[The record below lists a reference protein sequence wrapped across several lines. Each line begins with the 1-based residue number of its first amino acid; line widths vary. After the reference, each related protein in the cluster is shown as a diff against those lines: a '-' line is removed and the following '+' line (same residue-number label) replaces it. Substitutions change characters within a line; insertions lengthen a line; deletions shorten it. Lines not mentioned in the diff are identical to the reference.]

1 MNSFLSQ
8 NKIKAFLP
16 HSKPELNEYR
26 KQLIGVLQS
35 ANIEVIENPDQLE
48 NTQCSIHILGCQY
61 SDDNNDLGISD
72 DEFWFKKAYN
82 LINTNKLFRIFVW
95 QPPFLQNQIN
105 SLKQNAFINSIRNNL
120 VQNMTFSNHHSPVM
134 LVEDIRSIIYTE
146 QKAIFDTNPTD
157 VFFIY
162 NEIDEDLGD
171 SIVELLND
179 VVKIEKLNISLNLG
193 TDYSELI
200 SQQIQKSQLTAI
212 YFNRTANW
220 AVPFTK
226 QVWKNIG
233 GASANKKILM
243 IGDSGYEQ
251 NQNILFEAPNVT
263 NISTSTE
270 LIPLETKVFYDNLFL
285 K

>member
-1 MNSFLSQ
+1 MNSYLSP

-16 HSKPELNEYR
+16 DSNTELVSYR
-26 KQLIGVLQS
+26 KLLIGVLQS
-35 ANIEVIENPDQLE
+35 ANIEVVEDPSELSSS
-48 NTQCSIHILGCQY
+48 QCSIHILGNQY
-61 SDDNNDLGISD
+61 KKSAADPSISN
-72 DEFWFKKAYN
+72 DEFWFNQAYN
-82 LINTNKLFRIFVW
+82 HINNNKFFRIFVW
-95 QPPFLQNQIN
+95 QPPALQNQIV
-105 SLKQNAFINSIRNNL
+105 SPKQTDFINSIRNNL

-134 LVEDIRSIIYTE
+134 LVEDIRSIIYAE
-146 QKAIFDTNPTD
+146 QKAVFDTNPTD
-157 VFFIY
+157 IFFIY
-162 NEIDEDLGD
+162 NEIDEDTGND
-171 SIVELLND
+171 IVELLND

-243 IGDSGYEQ
+243 IGDAEYEQ
-251 NQNILFEAPNVT
+251 NKTALFNAPNVT
-263 NISTSTE
+263 NINASTE
-270 LIPLETKVFYDNLFL
+270 LIPLETKVFYDNLSI